1 MTFRTYLLTRGSYI
15 LAKKGCDQVQTSTSR
30 KTERKT
36 SLPINV
42 KLCPLVDGALTTRG
56 LLVDPGARRQS
67 CAPWDFT

>member
-1 MTFRTYLLTRGSYI
+1 MTFGTYLLTLGSYI
-15 LAKKGCDQVQTSTSR
+15 LAMKGCEVQASTSR
-30 KTERKT
+30 KTKQQT

-67 CAPWDFT
+67 CAPWDFS